1 MFTEDI
7 SELLSS
13 IGFEFINRYGIIEY
27 LNYFKRVVN
36 HKLATNALTETAANV
51 AIKRAE
57 AIATCHFNNN

>member
-36 HKLATNALTETAANV
+36 KKLATNALTETAASV

>member
-36 HKLATNALTETAANV
+36 HKLATNSLTETAANV